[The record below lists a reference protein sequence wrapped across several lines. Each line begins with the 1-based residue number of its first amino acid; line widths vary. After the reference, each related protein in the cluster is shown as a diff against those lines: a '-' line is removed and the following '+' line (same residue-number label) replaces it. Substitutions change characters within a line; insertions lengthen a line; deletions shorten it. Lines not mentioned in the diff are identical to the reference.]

1 MVDYTMSNPM
11 DAFFKTAGGLQQLQS
26 NQQNMQQQQKDNQY
40 LNQQRESQ
48 QQAQQKMVS
57 AQQKAVEALNSGMP
71 AQELAVF
78 SMQNPEVGE
87 LLRKN
92 LGLVAADKEQKYI
105 QTTQAI
111 LANPDDV
118 ENILKDGFDM
128 VPNSGDEDISTKAL
142 AKYRE
147 DPKSFLDGIEKTY
160 SMLSPDGY
168 KSFKTT
174 KPESMTEFQSADLD
188 IKRENTKLRA
198 LEAEAR
204 RAEQGLATETNELK
218 RQELQARVE
227 EKKLKVQEQ
236 QQKFDSLNNEKKAE
250 LTNAVGS
257 ASDTVAIV
265 DRILNS
271 PGFSAAVGAKDASS
285 LFGLIKNPIAG
296 TPAADTAALIDTL
309 DAKNFLIAIQ
319 QMKGMGALSNA
330 EGEKLSRA
338 VQSLSRDQTEGQLKR
353 NLEEIKTITSRA
365 VETVRTRTGSDKK
378 ATVDAIPLQQNQAP
392 QQAVDYLMQNP
403 QFKEQ
408 FKAKYGYTPE
418 GV

>member
-1 MVDYTMSNPM
+1 MAIIDYNMQSPM
-11 DAFFKTAGGLQQLQS
+11 DSFFKTAGGIQQLQS
-26 NQQNMQQQQKDNQY
+26 NNQQYEANQLDMKQQQQQQQESTQQQERIQSLLPKVQAGDYKASIELATVSPQLSEAITKAKANMREGQDKATADWIAGYQSAPDKEAYVNQDNQ
-40 LNQQRESQ
+40 LIDIDDQFRTMAPEQRDMLTKIVG
-48 QQAQQKMVS
+48 AQV
-57 AQQKAVEALNSGMP
+57 MP
-71 AQELAVF
+71 
-78 SMQNPEVGE
+78 
-87 LLRKN
+87 
-92 LGLVAADKEQKYI
+92 EQMFNA
-105 QTTQAI
+105 TFGQAI
-111 LANPDDV
+111 TP
-118 ENILKDGFDM
+118 
-128 VPNSGDEDISTKAL
+128 
-142 AKYRE
+142 
-147 DPKSFLDGIEKTY
+147 
-160 SMLSPDGY
+160 
-168 KSFKTT
+168 
-174 KPESMTEFQSADLD
+174 FQSADLD

-204 RAEQGLATETNELK
+204 RAEQGLASETNELK

-227 EKKLKVQEQ
+227 EKNLKVQEQ
-236 QQKFDSLNNEKKAE
+236 QQKFDTLNNEKKAE

-265 DRILNS
+265 DRILTS
-271 PGFSAAVGAKDASS
+271 PGFSSAVGAKDASS

-296 TPAADTAALIDTL
+296 TQAADTAALIDTL

-338 VQSLSRDQTEGQLKR
+338 VQSLSRDQTEGQLRR

-365 VETVRTRTGSDKK
+365 VQSVKTRTGADKK
-378 ATVDAIPLQQNQAP
+378 TVVDAIPLQQGQAP